1 MRSNPTQRIVF
12 SLAALG
18 LLVGASLT
26 ASASDVQL
34 VRPDG
39 SYPTVPLE
47 KDTVVVKV
55 VQNGVRNL
63 QDYDNVQDQE
73 NLGEEILNVYL
84 EKLSCFVGKFVNPEC
99 WKKKGKNTHVV
110 FTSFFD
116 DLLK

>member
-1 MRSNPTQRIVF
+1 MKTLEPSFLF
-12 SLAALG
+12 SLAAMMA
-18 LLVGASLT
+18 VTCNAAPFPQEEIT
-26 ASASDVQL
+26 EYVDYEV
-34 VRPDG
+34 
-39 SYPTVPLE
+39 E
-47 KDTVVVKV
+47 EE
-55 VQNGVRNL
+55 
-63 QDYDNVQDQE
+63 DYDNVQDQE